1 MRQSAERFNQ
11 NCGEDGE
18 GLKPPGPVFG
28 PVGFV
33 VSESKVPPTE
43 LKPVPAE
50 LQPPDT
56 EPEELQ
62 TEIPTLFKRFWQEL
76 KKRL

>member
-1 MRQSAERFNQ
+1 LRQSAERFNQ
-11 NCGEDGE
+11 NCGEDRE
-18 GLKPPGPVFG
+18 EHYQPGPVFG

-50 LQPPDT
+50 LQPPVS
-56 EPEELQ
+56 EPEVSS
-62 TEIPTLFKRFWQEL
+62 TEILTLFKRFWQEL